1 MRIKVQIGDI
11 NEHGVKIVSGPYK
24 VRNTNAWDFLCPY
37 CKQTFVAPTTNFAKS
52 KSCYA
57 CRGLL
62 KRKSSEDITWRNH
75 YLIVAGRKV
84 AKEKG
89 FNLTEEE
96 FRQISSKNCFYCN
109 ASPTPTRGHRSWSA
123 YINTNG
129 LDRVDSSVGYLYENV
144 VPCCKYCNFAK
155 SDRTVEEFKEWVAQ
169 LAKHQNLI

>member
-57 CRGLL
+57 CRGFL

-129 LDRVDSSVGYLYENV
+129 LDRVDSSVGYLYDNL
-144 VPCCKYCNFAK
+144 VPCCKYCNVAK
-155 SDRTVEEFKEWVAQ
+155 LDRTVEEFKEWVAQ